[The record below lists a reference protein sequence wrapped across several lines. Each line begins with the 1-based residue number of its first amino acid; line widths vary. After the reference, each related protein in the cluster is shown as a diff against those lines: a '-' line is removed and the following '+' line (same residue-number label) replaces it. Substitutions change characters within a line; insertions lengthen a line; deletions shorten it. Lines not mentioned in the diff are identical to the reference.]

1 MPTSIPDS
9 LRTVLEQTQ
18 AEPHPIAA
26 LRSSRALFKQVS
38 DWQARMVVGA
48 IETGVTWEEVG
59 EALGTTRQAA
69 WARFR
74 GVTEGTEARSTSAAE
89 VKAVSQEVKE
99 QLRDFQVKLKDFEEK
114 WRDRQAD
121 LKNKFRELER
131 GRREE
136 RKQLHDE
143 LRSIQSSLRDEIQAL
158 REPPR

>member
-1 MPTSIPDS
+1 MTTSIPDS

-18 AEPHPIAA
+18 AEPHPVAA

-48 IETGVTWEEVG
+48 IETGATWEEVG

-74 GVTEGTEARSTSAAE
+74 GAEGTEPRSTSAAE

-143 LRSIQSSLRDEIQAL
+143 MRSIQSSLRDKIQAQ
-158 REPPR
+158 REPPSR